1 MAAGLLAGALIG
13 GGISLAKGLFGAVQS
28 AKANKGIKR
37 LLNNPVTYTRP
48 EEYAKQL
55 AMREQ
60 GLSGDLPGRG
70 LMEQNIGLASAS
82 ARGAAEKGAISSN
95 TYMKSVG
102 DIYSKQL
109 AAFRDLGI
117 QSAQWKDQ
125 QKDKYESTLQQGAG
139 YSDTEFEMNKLRP
152 WEQKMNM
159 YQSQKQ
165 SGGANLWSGLEGI
178 GTSAMNYFGTKYMG
192 NMLSGLQG
200 GGNAN
205 DSIHAQRSGSGFQS
219 PPLGGGYDPQANLNS
234 DLSTSFGEKV
244 NDPRVQWQQKLS
256 SYLMNK

>member
-1 MAAGLLAGALIG
+1 
-13 GGISLAKGLFGAVQS
+13 
-28 AKANKGIKR
+28 
-37 LLNNPVTYTRP
+37 
-48 EEYAKQL
+48 
-55 AMREQ
+55 
-60 GLSGDLPGRG
+60 
-70 LMEQNIGLASAS
+70 
-82 ARGAAEKGAISSN
+82 
-95 TYMKSVG
+95 MKSVG

-165 SGGANLWSGLEGI
+165 SGAANMWSGLEGM

-192 NMLSGLQG
+192 DSLKALQG
-200 GGNAN
+200 GGGGGA
-205 DSIHAQRSGSGFQS
+205 IGSFQS
-219 PPLGGGYDPQANLNS
+219 PPLGGGYDPQANLM
-234 DLSTSFGEKV
+234 STVGNLIK
-244 NDPRVQWQQKLS
+244 R
-256 SYLMNK
+256 